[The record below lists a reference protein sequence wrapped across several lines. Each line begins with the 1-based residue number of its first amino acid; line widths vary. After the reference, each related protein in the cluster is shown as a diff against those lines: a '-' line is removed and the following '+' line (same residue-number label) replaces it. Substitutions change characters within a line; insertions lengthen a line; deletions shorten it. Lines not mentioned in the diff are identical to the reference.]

1 MLRNPYEKTNRL
13 ISPPRIRINEV
24 FKASYKIRLFGYSWG
39 YLPIKIDKIASFSM
53 FLFLDL
59 ASLKPPDPHLMLSL
73 SKTPHVGNPRRHER
87 QVFRQVFGVD
97 TGASQETNGTR
108 RHEFSSVSGHPFMV
122 GFSH

>member
-73 SKTPHVGNPRRHER
+73 SKTRWKSPASRATGVSPSFRRRHW
-87 QVFRQVFGVD
+87 
-97 TGASQETNGTR
+97 SQPGDKRDET
-108 RHEFSSVSGHPFMV
+108 P
-122 GFSH
+122 